1 MDQDQKNQNR
11 YEYPGTVV
19 GPFQAGKIE
28 YRNPD
33 PVADLAAEIRGNYRE
48 AGKRQT
54 VMIKKSKKKYQRKMN
69 DQRIYFFVPDVP
81 RK

>member
-11 YEYPGTVV
+11 YEYPDTVV

-48 AGKRQT
+48 AGRD
-54 VMIKKSKKKYQRKMN
+54 R
-69 DQRIYFFVPDVP
+69 R
-81 RK
+81 